1 MQDKNDELLSLED
14 KRKLNLT
21 ASVRENI
28 IVTLTKDGK
37 IPQDKDSQTLL
48 IKALDGLD
56 NNTLN
61 QAKLKVDKEKNDS
74 NQGISDTITNFL
86 LRYHGEPVKSEEIN
100 TQFELDNSHTLNDIV
115 PGETDIGTMNLT
127 IEEINKSVDP

>member
-1 MQDKNDELLSLED
+1 MQDQSDELLTLED

-61 QAKLKVDKEKNDS
+61 QAKLKVDKDKNDS
-74 NQGISDTITNFL
+74 NQAVADTITNFL
-86 LRYHGEPVKSEEIN
+86 LRYQGEPVKSGEKN
-100 TQFELDNSHTLNDIV
+100 DQFELDSSYTLNDIV
-115 PGETDIGTMNLT
+115 PGETSTGTISLT
-127 IEEINKSVDP
+127 MEEIKDSVDP